1 LDLTLNPKKTLPLPD
16 AAFWRGRRV
25 FLTGH
30 TGFVGGWTAL
40 WLHRMGAIVTG
51 FALPAASEP
60 SFFAA
65 TGLSPRLAAS
75 IIGDVR
81 DRDAVAA
88 ATAIAKPEI
97 VLHLAAQPLVRA
109 AYHDPV
115 GTFATNVMGTVHL
128 LEAVRACADVSAI
141 LVFTTDKVYRNLNWP
156 WPYREVDALGGDEP
170 YSGSKSGAE
179 LATEAYRN
187 SYFKRGDR
195 PVPVL
200 TVRAGNIIGG
210 GDWAQDR
217 IVPDAIR
224 AFSAGRPLIIRNPA
238 AVRPWQHVL
247 DAVRGL
253 LLLAERTAKRAL
265 PPEIESWNLGPGDAE
280 TTPVSALVERLVA
293 DWGEGAVW
301 QHQGDKTVKEANYL
315 TLDSHRAARHL
326 GWSPA
331 WPVAAS
337 VRHSVQWYRAFFRG
351 EDMHAASIAEI
362 DEYAADIAEAVG
374 S

>member
-1 LDLTLNPKKTLPLPD
+1 MILDVKTISPVPD
-16 AAFWRGRRV
+16 ASFWRGRRV

-51 FALPAASEP
+51 LALPAPADP

-65 TGLSPRLAAS
+65 TSLSSRLTGS
-75 IIGDVR
+75 FIGDVR
-81 DRDAVAA
+81 ERDAVVSAVA
-88 ATAIAKPEI
+88 SAKPEI

-115 GTFATNVMGTVHL
+115 GTFATNVMGTVHVL
-128 LEAVRACADVSAI
+128 DAMRDCADISAI
-141 LVFTTDKVYRNLNWP
+141 LVFTTDKVYRNLNSP
-156 WPYREVDALGGDEP
+156 WPYRESDALGGDEP

-179 LATEAYRN
+179 LATEAFRN
-187 SYFKRGDR
+187 SYFQRKA
-195 PVPVL
+195 PAVPVL

-224 AFSAGRPLIIRNPA
+224 AFSAGRPLVIRNPA

-253 LLLAERTAKRAL
+253 LLLAERTAKRTL

-280 TTPVSALVERLVA
+280 TTPVSSLVGRLVA
-293 DWGEGAVW
+293 DWGEGAAW
-301 QHQGDKTVKEANYL
+301 EHQGDKTVKEANYL

-331 WPVAAS
+331 WTVPVT
-337 VRHSVQWYRAFFRG
+337 VQHTVQWYRAFFRG
-351 EDMHAASIAEI
+351 EDMYGASIAEI
-362 DEYAADIAEAVG
+362 DGHVTDIAEAMEVRL
-374 S
+374 

>member
-128 LEAVRACADVSAI
+128 LEAVRACADVFAI

-253 LLLAERTAKRAL
+253 LLLAERTAKRVL
-265 PPEIESWNLGPGDAE
+265 PPEIESWNLGPGD
-280 TTPVSALVERLVA
+280 
-293 DWGEGAVW
+293 DWGEGAAW